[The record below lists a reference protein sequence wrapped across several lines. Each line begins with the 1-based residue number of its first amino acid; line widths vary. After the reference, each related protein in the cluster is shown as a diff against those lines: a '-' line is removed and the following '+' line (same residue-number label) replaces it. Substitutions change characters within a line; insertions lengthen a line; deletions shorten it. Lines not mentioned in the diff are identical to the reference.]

1 MKAQTRFTKR
11 IFPGLISF
19 LIMIIAWQCNPTKK
33 VNGGQCSE
41 AGVVQDFSGLDGCKL
56 LIVTEKG
63 KKLLPAELED
73 SNFKLEAGQ
82 RIRFSY
88 QELPDQMSICMAEDM
103 IVRITC
109 IQLMDD
115 RAAIPPCH
123 KEDGVDKGS
132 WLASL
137 QAKHLPREI
146 IRYPYKTD
154 GWAYLFTGKEFYLYD
169 CQGTLIKTGD
179 SAEACLK
186 GEVTQREAGLVIYPK
201 K

>member
-11 IFPGLISF
+11 IFPGLILL
-19 LIMIIAWQCNPTKK
+19 LITTIAWQCNPTRK
-33 VNGGQCSE
+33 VNGSQCNE
-41 AGVVQDFSGLDGCKL
+41 AGVVQDFTGLDGCKL
-56 LIVTEKG
+56 LIVTDTGE
-63 KKLLPAELED
+63 KLLPAEMED
-73 SNFKLEAGQ
+73 PHFKLEAGQ

-88 QELPDQMSICMAEDM
+88 EELPDQMSICMAEDK

-109 IQLMDD
+109 IQLMDN
-115 RAAIPPCH
+115 RAAIPPCY
-123 KEDGVDKGS
+123 KEDAVEKAS
-132 WLASL
+132 WLATL

-169 CQGTLIKTGD
+169 CQGTLIKTGV
-179 SAEACLK
+179 SAEACLA
-186 GEVTQREAGLVIYPK
+186 GEVTERAAGVMIYPK